1 MALFAQTVLAVL
13 GVYLA
18 IGVVVG
24 IAFVVRGVDRIDPA
38 MAASPKRVRA
48 LILPG
53 AVALWPVMLA
63 KWARAPR
70 PMTTDAREA
79 GHA

>member
-1 MALFAQTVLAVL
+1 MALFAQAVLAVL

-24 IAFVVRGVDRIDPA
+24 IAFIVRGVDRVDPA
-38 MAASPKRVRA
+38 MAASPKRVRVV
-48 LILPG
+48 ILPG
-53 AVALWPVMLA
+53 VVALWPVMLA
-63 KWARAPR
+63 KWAGASKAPA
-70 PMTTDAREA
+70 TEAQEA